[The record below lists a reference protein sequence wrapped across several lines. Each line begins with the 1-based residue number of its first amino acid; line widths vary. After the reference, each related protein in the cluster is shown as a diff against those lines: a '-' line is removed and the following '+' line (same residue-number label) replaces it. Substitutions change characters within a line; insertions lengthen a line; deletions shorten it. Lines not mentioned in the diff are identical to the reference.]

1 MNERGGLVGIAIR
14 QPVFTTML
22 MLGLVVLGLF
32 SFRRLAIDQY
42 PDVTIPI
49 VSIQTIYPGSSP
61 EVVEREVTKRIEEV
75 VNPIRGVDK
84 LTSTSLESAS
94 VIVVEFDLGTD
105 IDAAT
110 ADVRSKIEQIRR
122 DLPADIDP
130 PIVQQFDPAEQP
142 ILSLALASDSRPIGE
157 LTTFAD
163 TDLRRALEAV
173 QGVGRVQITGGLTR
187 EIHVLLNPS
196 AMNSLQVSPQQ
207 VMAALQSQNLEIP
220 AGRIEENNSEQLV
233 RVFGRIR
240 EPEQFAQIIVRDGV
254 RLTDVAT
261 VVDSTEEARSIA
273 LINGQRAV
281 GIDILKVSGGNT
293 VEVADG
299 VVAAVERLQGQLP
312 QGVELSVVRDNSVDI
327 RNSVASVEHELILGA
342 ILTVLIVFLF
352 LGDGRATTITALT
365 LPVSVISTFILL
377 SVLGFTLN
385 VLTLMAL
392 SLAIGILVDDA
403 IVVIENI
410 VRHRE
415 MGKSFIAA
423 AFEGTQEIFLAVMA
437 TTFTVVAVFVPVAFM
452 GGIIGRFFY
461 EFGITIAWA
470 VLVSLLVSF
479 TLTPMLAAV
488 WRGKPHGQIRKTAF
502 RRVFDNG
509 FDRFASMYERTIHW
523 VLRHRK
529 TTVAVALAS
538 LIGAFLLLP
547 LIGGGFMPDQDNGE
561 FSVIFETPADASFD
575 YTVSKAQEID
585 AKLRSMEGVVL
596 TYTTV
601 GAGLTGTINRGEVFV
616 DLTPRSEREVGLQEF
631 MQNAREELGTIYN
644 AEVSVL
650 IGGGLGGPQ
659 KPMQVVV
666 RGADINE
673 LQRLSDQVAQ
683 AITRAPGA
691 IEVESSLG
699 DPKPEIQLRVDIDK
713 ANDLG
718 LNIAQV
724 AMAVQPLL
732 AGSTA
737 TRWEDPLG
745 EERDVVVRLPQ
756 SERTTPQ
763 KIATIPITTMRN
775 GVPVTIPLGEIATL
789 TEGSSASE
797 INRENLDRV
806 ATVSANLAPGANV
819 GDLSAA
825 IQAEIAKLQ
834 IPAGYSV
841 TLGGETE
848 QLAETTGYVLES
860 LLLAIILIYLILASQ
875 FGSFTQPI
883 AIMMSLPLSLVG
895 VMVALLL
902 TNDTLNMMSMI
913 GVILLMGLVTKNAI
927 LLVDNANQ
935 RRREGEGMLQALADA
950 GRARLRP
957 IMMTTLAM
965 IFGMFPIAL
974 GLGDGGEFRAP
985 MARAVIG
992 GLITSTAL
1000 TLIVVPVIY
1009 SYLEGGSA
1017 WVLARFRREGAEVEG
1032 DEEALGLAR

>member
-1 MNERGGLVGIAIR
+1 MSERQAADHSRRGLIATAIR
-14 QPVFTTML
+14 QPVFTTMI

-32 SFRRLAIDQY
+32 AFRRLPIDQY

-49 VSIQTIYPGSSP
+49 VTIQTIYPGASP
-61 EVVEREVTKRIEEV
+61 EVVEREVSKRIEQV
-75 VNPIRGVDK
+75 VNPISGVDK
-84 LTSTSLESAS
+84 ITSTSLESAS
-94 VIVVEFDLGTD
+94 VVVVEFDLGTD

-110 ADVRSKIEQIRR
+110 ADVRSKIDQIRR
-122 DLPADIDP
+122 DLPEDSEP
-130 PIVQQFDPAEQP
+130 PVVQQFDPAEQP
-142 ILSLALASDSRPIGE
+142 ILSLALSSKNVPIGE

-173 QGVGRVQITGGLTR
+173 DGVGRVQITGGLTR
-187 EIHVLLNPS
+187 EIHVVMNPA
-196 AMNSLQVSPQQ
+196 AMNALQVSPQQ
-207 VMAALQSQNLEIP
+207 VMAALQQQNLEIP
-220 AGRIEENNSEQLV
+220 AGRIETKNDEQLV
-233 RVFGRIR
+233 RVFGRIKDPR
-240 EPEQFAQIIVRDGV
+240 QFASVIVRDGV
-254 RLTDVAT
+254 RIADVAT
-261 VVDSTEEARSIA
+261 IEDSTEEARSLA

-299 VVAAVERLQGQLP
+299 IAATVARLRPTLPRGVQLD
-312 QGVELSVVRDNSVDI
+312 VVRDNSVDI
-327 RNSVASVEHELILGA
+327 RNSVASVQHELILGA

-352 LGDGRATTITALT
+352 LGDGRATTITALA

-377 SVLGFTLN
+377 GALGFTLN

-415 MGKSFIAA
+415 LGKSFLDA
-423 AFEGTQEIFLAVMA
+423 AFEGTKEIFLAVLA
-437 TTFTVVAVFVPVAFM
+437 TTLTVVAVFVPVAFM

-461 EFGITIAWA
+461 EFGLTIAWA

-488 WRGKPHGQIRKTAF
+488 WKGKAHGHARQTSF
-502 RRVFDNG
+502 RRLFDSG
-509 FDRFASMYERTIHW
+509 FDRFAGLYERAIHW

-529 TTVAVALAS
+529 TTVAVAFGS
-538 LIGAFLLLP
+538 LVGAFMLLP
-547 LIGGGFMPDQDNGE
+547 FIGGGFMPDQDNGQ
-561 FSVIFETPADASFD
+561 FSVVFETPTDASFD
-575 YTVSKAQEID
+575 YTVGKARELD
-585 AKLRSMEGVVL
+585 AKLRAMPGVEK

-601 GAGLTGTINRGEVFV
+601 GAGLTGTVSRGEVFV
-616 DLTPRSEREVGLQEF
+616 DLVPRGERSVALKDF
-631 MQNAREELGTIYN
+631 MQNARVALGAIHN
-644 AEVSVL
+644 VEVSVL
-650 IGGGLGGPQ
+650 TGGGMGGAT
-659 KPMQVVV
+659 KPLQVVI
-666 RGADINE
+666 RGENINE
-673 LQRLSDQVAQ
+673 LQRLSGEAMKAVA
-683 AITRAPGA
+683 RAQGA

-699 DPKPEIQLRVDIDK
+699 EPKPEVQLRVDIDK
-713 ANDLG
+713 AHDLG
-718 LNIAQV
+718 LNVAQIAT
-724 AMAVQPLL
+724 AVQPLV

-737 TRWEDPLG
+737 TRWEDPQG
-745 EERDVVVRLPQ
+745 EERDVVVRLPLAGRA
-756 SERTTPQ
+756 SMADLANIPVTTPQ
-763 KIATIPITTMRN
+763 GA
-775 GVPVTIPLGEIATL
+775 TIPLGEVATL
-789 TEGSSASE
+789 TRSESAAE

-819 GDLSAA
+819 GDVSAA
-825 IQAEIAKLQ
+825 IEKELGLLR
-834 IPAGYSV
+834 IPGGYTV

-860 LLLAIILIYLILASQ
+860 LFLAIVLIYLILASQ

-895 VMVALLL
+895 VMVALLV
-902 TNDTLNMMSMI
+902 TGDTLNMMSMI

-935 RRREGEGMLQALADA
+935 RRAEGVAMFEALAEA
-950 GRARLRP
+950 GKARLRP

-965 IFGMFPIAL
+965 IFGMLPIAL
-974 GLGDGGEFRAP
+974 GLGEGGEFRAP

-1009 SYLEGGSA
+1009 SYLEGFSA
-1017 WVLARFRREGAEVEG
+1017 WVLAKLRREEAEE
-1032 DEEALGLAR
+1032 LATA